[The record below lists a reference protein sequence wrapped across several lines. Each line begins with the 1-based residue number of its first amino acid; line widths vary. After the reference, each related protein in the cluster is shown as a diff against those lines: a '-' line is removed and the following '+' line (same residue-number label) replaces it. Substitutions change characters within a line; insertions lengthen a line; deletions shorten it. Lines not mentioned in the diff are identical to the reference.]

1 MERKIKVGCIGLGS
15 RGRELFRL
23 LVQRP
28 EVEACAVCDYDEE
41 CLADAREMIEQEL
54 QIQGVQYVTSCEE
67 LLQTEVEAV
76 IVATD
81 VTSHCD
87 ISVKCLN
94 AGRHVLCEIPNIAS
108 LEEAK
113 LLRDTVKVHPELV
126 FMAGEN
132 CCYWAFV
139 DSWKTMYEEGLL
151 GDVIY
156 AESDYL
162 HSSRAVDADKP
173 YSWRSFLA
181 AVTYLTHNLGPLLYI
196 LEDSCEE
203 VSGFIPGINPIRE
216 AHPAPPDGLAIIK
229 TRKGTLIKVFIGF
242 GVKHQFAHHFALYGS
257 KGSLERQRGKR
268 FEENATD
275 AYLES
280 IPHTQK
286 EMEMPVT
293 VTYPGESGGGHGG
306 SDGRMLEDFV
316 NCIRSGRKP
325 VLDAEF
331 GIKTALP
338 GILADISSKHD
349 GRKFRVPDI
358 EEL

>member
-1 MERKIKVGCIGLGS
+1 MEQKLKVGCIGMGP

-23 LVQRP
+23 LVQRSD
-28 EVEACAVCDYDEE
+28 VEAYAVCDCEEE
-41 CLADAREMIEQEL
+41 CLAAAREMIEQEAG
-54 QIQGVQYVTSCEE
+54 IRGVRYFSSFEE
-67 LLQTEVEAV
+67 MLQTDVEAV
-76 IVATD
+76 IVATN
-81 VTSHCD
+81 VSSHCE
-87 ISVKCLN
+87 IAVKCLE
-94 AGRHVLCEIPNIAS
+94 AGRHVLCEIPVIAS
-108 LEEAK
+108 VDEAK
-113 LLRDTVKVHPELV
+113 LLRDAVEAHPQQM
-126 FMAGEN
+126 FMVGEN

-139 DSWKTMYEEGLL
+139 DTWKKMVEEGLL

-156 AESDYL
+156 AEADYL
-162 HSSRAVDADKP
+162 HSSRAVDSDRP
-173 YSWRSFLA
+173 YSWRSFLSA
-181 AVTYLTHNLGPLLYI
+181 ITYLTHNLGPLLYM

-216 AHPAPPDGLAIIK
+216 AHPAPPDGLAILK
-229 TRKGTLIKVFIGF
+229 TAKGTLIKIFIGF
-242 GVKHQFAHHFALYGS
+242 GVKHRFAHNFALYGS

-286 EMEMPVT
+286 EIEIPVT
-293 VTYPGESGGGHGG
+293 VAYPGESAASHGG
-306 SDGRMLEDFV
+306 SDAKMLEEFV
-316 NCIRSGRKP
+316 HCIRAGIRPK
-325 VLDAEF
+325 LDAEF

-358 EEL
+358 RDL